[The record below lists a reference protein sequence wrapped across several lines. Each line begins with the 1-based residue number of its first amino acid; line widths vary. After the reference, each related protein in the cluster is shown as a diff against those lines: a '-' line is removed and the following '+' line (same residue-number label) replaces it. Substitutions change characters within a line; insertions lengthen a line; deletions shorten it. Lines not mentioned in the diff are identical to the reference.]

1 MGAVDLT
8 QFHKTF
14 FEESLEGL
22 DAMEAALLALDS
34 GSTDHELVHTIFR
47 AAHSIKG
54 GAATFGFADVAAFTH
69 VAESLLEEVRSERRG
84 VDGELIDLLL
94 RSVDCLRAMLDHTS
108 HGLPAADA
116 DSEALRNELVRLVS
130 GEAAPAATAAA
141 PAEAAPAGWA
151 IRFVPLPHLLQTGND
166 PLRLFRELQ
175 QLGRLEVCRAFVVDG
190 APAQLAALD
199 PGQCWLGW
207 ELRLH
212 GAVKRADVAA
222 VFDWV
227 EGDCEL
233 AIEPVGGAPAATAA
247 TAEPVATAEPLAAA
261 AAAAVPATPPA
272 PAAGAP
278 RAVRETAVASSE
290 GSSIRVGID
299 KVDALINMMGELVI
313 TQSMLSDI
321 GEHFHI
327 SQLERLREGLLQL
340 ERNTRELQESVMR
353 IRMLPI
359 GSVFNRFPR
368 LVRDLERKLGK
379 QVRLELHGEHTEL
392 DKTVLEKIGD
402 PLVHLVR
409 NAIDHGLESPEKRRA
424 AGKPETGTLRLDAY
438 HEGGNI
444 VVQISDDG
452 AGLNRAA
459 IVAKAEQRGLIRPG
473 QELDDAEVAEL
484 IFQPGFSTAAQ
495 ATDLSGRGVGMDVVR
510 RNVRDL
516 GGSVGVRSQS
526 GKGSV
531 FTIALP
537 LTLAIIDG
545 LVTAVGEERY
555 IVPLISIV
563 ESLRLRPEMVR
574 KIAGG
579 GEVFQFRNEYLPIM
593 RLHRAF
599 GCSAAVTEIERG
611 IVVVVEEE
619 GRRVG
624 LLVDDLL
631 GQQQAVVK
639 SLEAHYQRV
648 QGISGATIL
657 SDGSVALIVDVSGVV
672 RLGQRSKAA

>member
-1 MGAVDLT
+1 M
-8 QFHKTF
+8 
-14 FEESLEGL
+14 
-22 DAMEAALLALDS
+22 LARSAS
-34 GSTDHELVHTIFR
+34 GQ
-47 AAHSIKG
+47 
-54 GAATFGFADVAAFTH
+54 
-69 VAESLLEEVRSERRG
+69 
-84 VDGELIDLLL
+84 
-94 RSVDCLRAMLDHTS
+94 
-108 HGLPAADA
+108 PAADA
-116 DSEALRNELVRLVS
+116 DSESLRGELLRLVS
-130 GEAAPAATAAA
+130 GEAAAAPAAAA
-141 PAEAAPAGWA
+141 PKAAAVDGWD
-151 IRFVPLPHLLQTGND
+151 IRFVALPHLLQTGND
-166 PLRLFRELQ
+166 PLRLFRELE
-175 QLGRLEVCRAFVVDG
+175 QLGRLEVRRAFVLDS
-190 APAQLAALD
+190 APARLAELD
-199 PGQCWLGW
+199 PSQCHLGW

-212 GAVKRADVAA
+212 GAVARGDVDA
-222 VFDWV
+222 VFDWLD
-227 EGDCEL
+227 GDCEL
-233 AIEPVGGAPAATAA
+233 AIEALQGPASATAAPPAAPAAA
-247 TAEPVATAEPLAAA
+247 
-261 AAAAVPATPPA
+261 PA
-272 PAAGAP
+272 PAAPPA
-278 RAVRETAVASSE
+278 RETAAVSAAAGE

-321 GEHFHI
+321 GENFQP
-327 SQLERLREGLLQL
+327 SQLERLREGLQQL
-340 ERNTRELQESVMR
+340 ERTTRELQESVMR

-409 NAIDHGLESPEKRRA
+409 NAIDHGLETPEKRRA
-424 AGKPETGTLRLDAY
+424 AGKPDAGTLTLDAH

-444 VVQISDDG
+444 IVRISDDG

-459 IVAKAEQRGLIRPG
+459 IVGKAVERGLVQPG
-473 QELDDAEVAEL
+473 QELSDEEVAEL
-484 IFQPGFSTAAQ
+484 IFAPGFSTAAQ

-516 GGSVGVRSQS
+516 GGSVGVKSEA

-555 IVPLISIV
+555 IVPLTSIV
-563 ESLRLRPEMVR
+563 ESLRLGAEAVR
-574 KIAGG
+574 RIAGG
-579 GEVFQFRNEYLPIM
+579 GEVFQFRGDYLPLM

-599 GCSAAVTEIERG
+599 GCAGAITEVERG
-611 IVVVVEEE
+611 IVVVIEDDS
-619 GRRVG
+619 RRVG

-631 GQQQAVVK
+631 GQQQAVIK
-639 SLEAHYQRV
+639 SLEKHYQRV
-648 QGISGATIL
+648 QGVSGATIL
-657 SDGSVALIVDVSGVV
+657 SDGSVALIVDVGGVV

>member
-1 MGAVDLT
+1 MSAVDLT

-14 FEESLEGL
+14 FEESREGL

-69 VAESLLEEVRSERRG
+69 VAESLLEEVRSERRA
-84 VDGELIDLLL
+84 VDSGLIEVLL
-94 RSVDCLRAMLDHTS
+94 RSVDCMRAMLERS
-108 HGLPAADA
+108 SLGQPVADA
-116 DSEALRNELVRLVS
+116 ESEALRVELVQLVS
-130 GEAAPAATAAA
+130 GEIAAPAVAAA
-141 PAEAAPAGWA
+141 SLVAPVSGWNIA
-151 IRFVPLPHLLQTGND
+151 FTALPHLLQTGND

-175 QLGRLEVCRAFVVDG
+175 QLGRLEVVRAFITDS
-190 APAQLAALD
+190 APAQLAELD
-199 PGQCWLGW
+199 PSQCHLGW
-207 ELRLH
+207 ELHLH
-212 GAVKRADVAA
+212 GAVARGDVDA
-222 VFDWV
+222 VFDWLD
-227 EGDCEL
+227 GDCEL
-233 AIEPVGGAPAATAA
+233 TIAPMVEPAAAD
-247 TAEPVATAEPLAAA
+247 
-261 AAAAVPATPPA
+261 AVPLTSDAPVPPA
-272 PAAGAP
+272 ASASRPI
-278 RAVRETAVASSE
+278 RETATASSE

-321 GEHFHI
+321 GEKFEL
-327 SQLERLREGLLQL
+327 SQLGRLRDGLVQLERA
-340 ERNTRELQESVMR
+340 TRELQESVMR

-359 GSVFNRFPR
+359 ASVFNRFPR
-368 LVRDLERKLGK
+368 LVHDLERKLDK
-379 QVRLELHGEHTEL
+379 RVRLELHGEHTEL

-409 NAIDHGLESPEKRRA
+409 NAIDHGLESPAQRKA
-424 AGKPETGTLRLDAY
+424 AGKPETGTLKLNAY

-452 AGLNRAA
+452 AGLNHAA
-459 IVAKAEQRGLIRPG
+459 IVAKAQQRGLVAAG
-473 QELDDAEVAEL
+473 QELSDAEVAEL

-516 GGSVGVRSQS
+516 GGSVGVRSAS
-526 GKGSV
+526 GKGST
-531 FTIALP
+531 FTITLP

-545 LVTAVGEERY
+545 LVTAVGHERY
-555 IVPLISIV
+555 IVPLTSIV
-563 ESLRLRPEMVR
+563 ESLRLRADAVR

-579 GEVFQFRNEYLPIM
+579 GEVFHFRDEYLPIM

-599 GCSAAVTEIERG
+599 ACSDAVTDIERG
-611 IVVVVEEE
+611 IVVVIEED

-639 SLEAHYQRV
+639 SLEAHYRRV

-657 SDGSVALIVDVSGVV
+657 SDGSVALIVDVGGVV
-672 RLGQRSKAA
+672 RLGQHRKAA

>member
-1 MGAVDLT
+1 MSAVDLT

-34 GSTDHELVHTIFR
+34 GSTDSELVHTIFR

-54 GAATFGFADVAAFTH
+54 GAATFGFTDVAAFTH

-84 VDGELIDLLL
+84 VDEQLIDLML
-94 RSVDCLRAMLDHTS
+94 RSVDCLRAMLARSRSGQTV
-108 HGLPAADA
+108 ADA
-116 DSEALRNELVRLVS
+116 ETEALRAELVCLVS
-130 GEAAPAATAAA
+130 GESAAPAVVAASAAA
-141 PAEAAPAGWA
+141 PGAGWN
-151 IRFVPLPHLLQTGND
+151 IRFVALPHLLQTGND

-175 QLGRLEVCRAFVVDG
+175 QLGRLEVLRAFVVDA
-190 APAQLAALD
+190 APATLAELD
-199 PGQCWLGW
+199 PGQCHLGW

-212 GAVKRADVAA
+212 GAVARTDVDA
-222 VFDWV
+222 VFDWLD
-227 EGDCEL
+227 GDCEL
-233 AIEPVGGAPAATAA
+233 TIEPVADAAPVVPASPPAVA
-247 TAEPVATAEPLAAA
+247 PVA
-261 AAAAVPATPPA
+261 AVASA
-272 PAAGAP
+272 PQTGQAP
-278 RAVRETAVASSE
+278 RPVRETATASSD
-290 GSSIRVGID
+290 GGSIRVGVD

-313 TQSMLSDI
+313 TQSMLSNI
-321 GEHFHI
+321 GEHFDP
-327 SQLERLREGLLQL
+327 SQLERLREGLVLL

-359 GSVFNRFPR
+359 ASVFNRFPR
-368 LVRDLERKLGK
+368 LVRDLEHKLGK
-379 QVRLELHGEHTEL
+379 QVKLELHGEHTEL
-392 DKTVLEKIGD
+392 DKSVLEKIGD

-424 AGKPETGTLRLDAY
+424 AGKPETGTLRLDAH

-459 IVAKAEQRGLIRPG
+459 IIGKAEQRGLINPG
-473 QELDDAEVAEL
+473 QELDDADVAEL
-484 IFQPGFSTAAQ
+484 IFQPGFSTADQ

-516 GGSVGVRSQS
+516 GGSVSVRSET

-545 LVTAVGEERY
+545 LVTAVGHERY

-563 ESLRLRPEMVR
+563 ESLRLRPDMVR

-579 GEVFQFRNEYLPIM
+579 GEVFHFRDAYLPIM
-593 RLHRAF
+593 RLHRTF
-599 GCSAAVTEIERG
+599 GCGEAVTDIERG

-619 GRRVG
+619 NRRVG
-624 LLVDDLL
+624 LLVDELL

-648 QGISGATIL
+648 EGISGATIL

-672 RLGQRSKAA
+672 RLSQHSKAKAKAA

>member
-1 MGAVDLT
+1 MSAVDLT

-69 VAESLLEEVRSERRG
+69 VAESLLEEVRSERRA
-84 VDGELIDLLL
+84 VEAELIDLML
-94 RSVDCLRAMLDHTS
+94 RSVDCLRAMLARS
-108 HGLPAADA
+108 SSGQPVADA
-116 DSEALRNELVRLVS
+116 DSEALRGELMRLAS
-130 GEAAPAATAAA
+130 GEAAAVATVVA
-141 PAEAAPAGWA
+141 PKASPVNGWD
-151 IRFVPLPHLLQTGND
+151 IRFIALPHLLQTGND

-175 QLGRLEVCRAFVVDG
+175 QLGRLEVRRAFVVDR
-190 APAQLAALD
+190 APVRLADLD
-199 PGQCWLGW
+199 PGQCHLGW

-212 GAVKRADVAA
+212 GAVARGDVDA
-222 VFDWV
+222 VFDWLD
-227 EGDCEL
+227 GDCEL
-233 AIEPVGGAPAATAA
+233 AIEAMAEETPAAAAEPAPAGVPAAT
-247 TAEPVATAEPLAAA
+247 
-261 AAAAVPATPPA
+261 PA
-272 PAAGAP
+272 PAAGARP
-278 RAVRETAVASSE
+278 VRETAAASSE

-321 GEHFHI
+321 GENFQL
-327 SQLERLREGLLQL
+327 SQLERLREGLVQL
-340 ERNTRELQESVMR
+340 ERTTRELQESVMR

-379 QVRLELHGEHTEL
+379 QVKLELHGEHTEL

-409 NAIDHGLESPEKRRA
+409 NAIDHGLEMPAQRKA
-424 AGKPETGTLRLDAY
+424 AGKAETGVLKLNAY

-459 IVAKAEQRGLIRPG
+459 IVAKAQQRGLVG
-473 QELDDAEVAEL
+473 ADQELSDAEVAEL

-516 GGSVGVRSQS
+516 GGSVGVRSES

-545 LVTAVGEERY
+545 LVTAVGHERY

-563 ESLRLRPEMVR
+563 ESLRLRPEAVR
-574 KIAGG
+574 RIAGG
-579 GEVFQFRNEYLPIM
+579 GEVFHFRDEYLPIM

-599 GCSAAVTEIERG
+599 DCADAITDVERG
-611 IVVVVEEE
+611 IVVVIEDDN
-619 GRRVG
+619 RRVG
-624 LLVDDLL
+624 LLVDELL

-639 SLEAHYQRV
+639 SLEAHYRRV
-648 QGISGATIL
+648 QGVSGATIL
-657 SDGSVALIVDVSGVV
+657 SDGSVALIVDVGGVV
-672 RLGQRSKAA
+672 RLGRRSKAA

>member
-1 MGAVDLT
+1 
-8 QFHKTF
+8 
-14 FEESLEGL
+14 
-22 DAMEAALLALDS
+22 
-34 GSTDHELVHTIFR
+34 
-47 AAHSIKG
+47 
-54 GAATFGFADVAAFTH
+54 
-69 VAESLLEEVRSERRG
+69 
-84 VDGELIDLLL
+84 
-94 RSVDCLRAMLDHTS
+94 
-108 HGLPAADA
+108 
-116 DSEALRNELVRLVS
+116 
-130 GEAAPAATAAA
+130 
-141 PAEAAPAGWA
+141 
-151 IRFVPLPHLLQTGND
+151 
-166 PLRLFRELQ
+166 
-175 QLGRLEVCRAFVVDG
+175 
-190 APAQLAALD
+190 
-199 PGQCWLGW
+199 
-207 ELRLH
+207 
-212 GAVKRADVAA
+212 
-222 VFDWV
+222 
-227 EGDCEL
+227 
-233 AIEPVGGAPAATAA
+233 
-247 TAEPVATAEPLAAA
+247 
-261 AAAAVPATPPA
+261 
-272 PAAGAP
+272 
-278 RAVRETAVASSE
+278 
-290 GSSIRVGID
+290 
-299 KVDALINMMGELVI
+299 
-313 TQSMLSDI
+313 
-321 GEHFHI
+321 
-327 SQLERLREGLLQL
+327 
-340 ERNTRELQESVMR
+340 MR
-353 IRMLPI
+353 IRMLSI
-359 GSVFNRFPR
+359 ASVFNRFPR

-379 QVRLELHGEHTEL
+379 QVKLELHGEHTEL

-424 AGKPETGTLRLDAY
+424 AGKPETGTLKLNAY

-452 AGLNRAA
+452 AGLNHAA
-459 IVAKAEQRGLIRPG
+459 IVAKAQQRGLVAPG
-473 QELDDAEVAEL
+473 QELSDEEVAEL

-516 GGSVGVRSQS
+516 GGSVGVRSVAGQ
-526 GKGSV
+526 GST

-563 ESLRLRPEMVR
+563 ESLRLKADTVR

-579 GEVFQFRNEYLPIM
+579 GEVFLFRDEYLPMM
-593 RLHRAF
+593 RLYKAF
-599 GCSAAVTEIERG
+599 GCADAVSDIERG

-672 RLGQRSKAA
+672 RLGQSQGQRRKAA

>member
-1 MGAVDLT
+1 MSSVDLT

-34 GSTDHELVHTIFR
+34 GSTDGELVHTIFR

-54 GAATFGFADVAAFTH
+54 GAATFGFTDVAAFTH

-84 VDGELIDLLL
+84 IDAELIDLLL
-94 RSVDCLRAMLDHTS
+94 RSVDCLRGMLARS
-108 HGLPAADA
+108 RAGQPVADA
-116 DSEALRNELVRLVS
+116 ESEALRGELVRLVS
-130 GEAAPAATAAA
+130 GEAAVAVAVAAA
-141 PAEAAPAGWA
+141 PKAVVAGWNIDFSA
-151 IRFVPLPHLLQTGND
+151 LPHLLHTGNE

-175 QLGRLEVCRAFVVDG
+175 QLGRLEVLRAFLVDG
-190 APAQLAALD
+190 APAQLADFD
-199 PGQCWLGW
+199 PTTCHLGW
-207 ELRLH
+207 QLRLH
-212 GAVKRADVAA
+212 GDVARADVDA
-222 VFDWV
+222 VFDWLD
-227 EGDCEL
+227 GDCVL
-233 AIEPVGGAPAATAA
+233 AIKPFDAAPAAS
-247 TAEPVATAEPLAAA
+247 EAAA
-261 AAAAVPATPPA
+261 PA
-272 PAAGAP
+272 PAAVAASAAP
-278 RAVRETAVASSE
+278 PAKMAVRETATASSE

-321 GEHFHI
+321 GEKFDM
-327 SQLERLREGLLQL
+327 SQLERLREGLVQL

-353 IRMLPI
+353 IRMLSI
-359 GSVFNRFPR
+359 ASVFNRFPR

-379 QVRLELHGEHTEL
+379 QVKLELHGEHTEL

-409 NAIDHGLESPEKRRA
+409 NAIDHGLESPEKRKA
-424 AGKPETGTLRLDAY
+424 AGKSETGTLKLNAY

-452 AGLNRAA
+452 AGLNHAA
-459 IVAKAEQRGLIRPG
+459 IVAKAQQRGLVAEG
-473 QELDDAEVAEL
+473 QELSDAEVAEL

-516 GGSVGVRSQS
+516 GGTVGVRSVTGQ
-526 GKGSV
+526 GST

-563 ESLRLRPEMVR
+563 ESLRLKADTVR

-579 GEVFQFRNEYLPIM
+579 GEVFLFRDEYLPMM
-593 RLHRAF
+593 RLYKAF
-599 GCSAAVTEIERG
+599 GCADAVSDIESG
-611 IVVVVEEE
+611 IVVVVEED

-672 RLGQRSKAA
+672 RLGQSQGQRRKAA

>member
-1 MGAVDLT
+1 
-8 QFHKTF
+8 
-14 FEESLEGL
+14 
-22 DAMEAALLALDS
+22 
-34 GSTDHELVHTIFR
+34 
-47 AAHSIKG
+47 
-54 GAATFGFADVAAFTH
+54 VA
-69 VAESLLEEVRSERRG
+69 S
-84 VDGELIDLLL
+84 
-94 RSVDCLRAMLDHTS
+94 
-108 HGLPAADA
+108 
-116 DSEALRNELVRLVS
+116 
-130 GEAAPAATAAA
+130 
-141 PAEAAPAGWA
+141 
-151 IRFVPLPHLLQTGND
+151 
-166 PLRLFRELQ
+166 
-175 QLGRLEVCRAFVVDG
+175 
-190 APAQLAALD
+190 
-199 PGQCWLGW
+199 
-207 ELRLH
+207 
-212 GAVKRADVAA
+212 
-222 VFDWV
+222 
-227 EGDCEL
+227 
-233 AIEPVGGAPAATAA
+233 
-247 TAEPVATAEPLAAA
+247 
-261 AAAAVPATPPA
+261 PA
-272 PAAGAP
+272 PASAP
-278 RAVRETAVASSE
+278 RPVREAAAASSE

-321 GEHFHI
+321 GEHFHL

-379 QVRLELHGEHTEL
+379 QVKLELHGEHTEL

-409 NAIDHGLESPEKRRA
+409 NAIDHGLESPEQRRA
-424 AGKPETGTLRLDAY
+424 AGKNETGTLRLDAY

-473 QELDDAEVAEL
+473 QEVDDAEVAEL

-579 GEVFQFRNEYLPIM
+579 GEVFHFRNEYLPIM

-599 GCSAAVTEIERG
+599 GCNAAITEIERG

-657 SDGSVALIVDVSGVV
+657 SDGSVALIVDVCGVV
-672 RLGQRSKAA
+672 RLGQRGKAAA

>member
-1 MGAVDLT
+1 MGAVDLS

-69 VAESLLEEVRSERRG
+69 VAESLLEEVRSERRA
-84 VDGELIDLLL
+84 VDTGLTDLLL
-94 RSVDCLRAMLDHTS
+94 RSVDCLRAMLDRTAKHQ
-108 HGLPAADA
+108 PAADA
-116 DSEALRNELVRLVS
+116 TSEALRAELTELVE
-130 GEAAPAATAAA
+130 GKIAAAPAAAKATAA
-141 PAEAAPAGWA
+141 PVAGWD
-151 IRFVPLPHLLQTGND
+151 IRFVAMPHLLQTGNE

-175 QLGRLEVCRAFVVDG
+175 QLGTLEVVRAFVSDA
-190 APAQLAALD
+190 APADFAALD
-199 PGQCWLGW
+199 PSQCYMGW

-212 GAVKRADVAA
+212 GAVARGDLDA
-222 VFDWV
+222 VFEWLD
-227 EGDCEL
+227 GDCEL
-233 AIEPVGGAPAATAA
+233 AIEPLAASPAEQAAPAAAPVSSAPSAVVPAA
-247 TAEPVATAEPLAAA
+247 APAREAAA
-261 AAAAVPATPPA
+261 A
-272 PAAGAP
+272 GGGGG
-278 RAVRETAVASSE
+278 E
-290 GSSIRVGID
+290 GGSIRVGID
-299 KVDALINMMGELVI
+299 KVDALIDMMGELVI
-313 TQSMLSDI
+313 TQSMLNNI
-321 GEHFHI
+321 GENFDL
-327 SQLERLREGLLQL
+327 SQLERLREGLAQL

-379 QVRLELHGEHTEL
+379 QVRLELQGEQTEL

-409 NAIDHGLESPEKRRA
+409 NAIDHGLEMPAQRRA
-424 AGKPETGTLRLDAY
+424 AGKPEAGTLTLDAH

-444 VVQISDDG
+444 VVRISDDG
-452 AGLNRAA
+452 AGLNHER
-459 IVAKAEQRGLIRPG
+459 ILAKGIERGLVKPG
-473 QELDDAEVAEL
+473 HQLSDDEVAEL

-516 GGSVGVRSQS
+516 GGSVSVKSVA
-526 GKGSV
+526 GKGST

-545 LVTAVGEERY
+545 LVTEVGEERY

-563 ESLRLRPEMVR
+563 ESLRLPADAVR

-579 GEVFQFRNEYLPIM
+579 GEVFQFRGEYLPVI

-599 GCSAAVTEIERG
+599 GCANAIAEVERG
-611 IVVVVEEE
+611 IVVVVEDE
-619 GRRVG
+619 GQRVG
-624 LLVDDLL
+624 LLVDELV
-631 GQQQAVVK
+631 GQQQAVIK
-639 SLEAHYQRV
+639 SLEKHYERV
-648 QGISGATIL
+648 QGVSGATIV
-657 SDGSVALIVDVSGVV
+657 SDGSVALIVDVGGVA
-672 RLGQRSKAA
+672 RLGRRSKAA